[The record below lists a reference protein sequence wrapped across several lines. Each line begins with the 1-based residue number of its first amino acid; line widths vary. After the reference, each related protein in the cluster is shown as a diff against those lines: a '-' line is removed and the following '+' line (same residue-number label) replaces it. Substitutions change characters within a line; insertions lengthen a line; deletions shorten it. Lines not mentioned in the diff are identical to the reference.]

1 MAVAFFG
8 NLLLAP
14 SSFFQNG
21 YLKDERGFSA
31 GMVAVFT
38 LITTTPGVIGL
49 VLGGRAAD
57 KRGRR
62 RIATVCV
69 PIGAALI
76 VGSFWFGGPLMWS
89 FAVSGSIVAAMAYP
103 SLAVYRTEL
112 FPTGRR
118 GRAAYLI
125 LASALVGGSLSL
137 LVTGAL
143 LDNDVSHGAILSALW
158 TGPMIVALIVWFTYP
173 ETAHRELEEINPEDL
188 DPNRRA

>member
-1 MAVAFFG
+1 
-8 NLLLAP
+8 
-14 SSFFQNG
+14 
-21 YLKDERGFSA
+21 
-31 GMVAVFT
+31 
-38 LITTTPGVIGL
+38 
-49 VLGGRAAD
+49 
-57 KRGRR
+57 
-62 RIATVCV
+62 
-69 PIGAALI
+69 
-76 VGSFWFGGPLMWS
+76 MWS

-118 GRAAYLI
+118 GRAANLI

-143 LDNDVSHGAILSALW
+143 LDNDVSPGAILSALW